1 MSRGESMPSA
11 IQAPDLCVGIVG
23 TGAMGRGIA
32 QIAAQAGIRVLM
44 FDALHGAAANARE
57 TVIGTLAKLAEKGKI
72 SAEALAAAG
81 AKLEVVTRLEDL
93 ASAKVIVEAI
103 VENIEVKK
111 ALFQQLED
119 FPRPVIAAIDGYALG
134 GGLELALACDLRVA
148 SKGAKVGMPEVS
160 LGIFPGAGGT
170 WRLPRVVGL
179 GHAKELIF
187 TGRILDADEAFA
199 YGLFERLVD
208 TDALSIARDIAQ
220 QIARNSAL
228 AVQVAKVSLNAMS
241 RQQHAEPVERL
252 AQALLFDSADKRE
265 RMTAFLEKKKK

>member
-1 MSRGESMPSA
+1 MGVLNASIADGIGHLELNRPEVRNA
-11 IQAPDLCVGIVG
+11 INRELI
-23 TGAMGRGIA
+23 
-32 QIAAQAGIRVLM
+32 
-44 FDALHGAAANARE
+44 DALHETLDAWSERDDLRAVVVSGAGGKAFAGGADIAELKERTHRE
-57 TVIGTLAKLAEKGKI
+57 AFFGINQ
-72 SAEALAAAG
+72 
-81 AKLEVVTRLEDL
+81 R
-93 ASAKVIVEAI
+93 
-103 VENIEVKK
+103 
-111 ALFQQLED
+111 LFQKLED

-228 AVQVAKVSLNAMS
+228 AVQVAKVSLNAMA

>member
-1 MSRGESMPSA
+1 MGVLNASIADGIGHLELNRPEVRNA
-11 IQAPDLCVGIVG
+11 INRELI
-23 TGAMGRGIA
+23 
-32 QIAAQAGIRVLM
+32 
-44 FDALHGAAANARE
+44 DALHATLDAWSERDDLRAVVLSGAGGKAFAGGADISELKERTHRE
-57 TVIGTLAKLAEKGKI
+57 AFFGINQ
-72 SAEALAAAG
+72 
-81 AKLEVVTRLEDL
+81 R
-93 ASAKVIVEAI
+93 
-103 VENIEVKK
+103 
-111 ALFQQLED
+111 LFQKLED

-199 YGLFERLVD
+199 YGLFERLVEA
-208 TDALSIARDIAQ
+208 DALSIARDIAQ
-220 QIARNSAL
+220 EIARNSPL
-228 AVQVAKVSLNAMS
+228 AVQVAKVTINAMA

-265 RMTAFLEKKKK
+265 RMTAFLEKKRKG